1 MSNPMQYIIMVVAIF
16 AAVMVVVIF
25 NGRRKLAKI
34 RENALVPDE
43 VQKQPE
49 EASPEKVNAG

>member
-49 EASPEKVNAG
+49 EASPEKR